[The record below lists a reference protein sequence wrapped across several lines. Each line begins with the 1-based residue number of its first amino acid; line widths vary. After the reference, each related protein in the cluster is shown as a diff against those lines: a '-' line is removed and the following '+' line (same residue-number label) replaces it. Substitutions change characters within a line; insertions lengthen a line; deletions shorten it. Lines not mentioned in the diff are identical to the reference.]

1 LEARDSH
8 HHGWAEDY
16 TAYDF
21 CDHPGLAE
29 LGEGEVEQAA
39 EDNNDASLLKT

>member
-8 HHGWAEDY
+8 HYGWAEDY

-21 CDHPGLAE
+21 CDHSGLAE
-29 LGEGEVEQAA
+29 LREGVMEQAT
-39 EDNNDASLLKT
+39 EDNDDASLLKA